1 MARIKLHIPEL
12 ILDTVTIPVRI
23 TDINYGNHLGN
34 DSLVSIVHE
43 ARMKWLTNY
52 NYSEMNVEGASLIM
66 GDLAVE
72 FLGESFYGDILSI
85 DIAVGEITRVSF
97 ELFYSIQTVRNNKS
111 IIIAKA
117 KTGMICYDYKNRKLM
132 EVPDK
137 FKTFLSGS

>member
-97 ELFYSIQTVRNNKS
+97 ELFYSIFS
-111 IIIAKA
+111 
-117 KTGMICYDYKNRKLM
+117 
-132 EVPDK
+132 
-137 FKTFLSGS
+137 